1 MAAMEGSRPLLT
13 DVQALVA
20 ITVFGNPRRMA
31 SGVDQ
36 GRLALLLAVMEKR
49 AGFRL
54 FDKDVYLNIAGGM
67 TLTEPAA
74 DLALCAAVASSF
86 RNRPIGSNTAVMGEI
101 GLAGEIRAVAQA
113 ERRISECAR
122 LGFSRVLLP
131 KANLRGLRRIEGVEV
146 CGVDSI
152 AEAIASLG
160 LLRD

>member
-1 MAAMEGSRPLLT
+1 
-13 DVQALVA
+13 
-20 ITVFGNPRRMA
+20 
-31 SGVDQ
+31 
-36 GRLALLLAVMEKR
+36 
-49 AGFRL
+49 
-54 FDKDVYLNIAGGM
+54 M